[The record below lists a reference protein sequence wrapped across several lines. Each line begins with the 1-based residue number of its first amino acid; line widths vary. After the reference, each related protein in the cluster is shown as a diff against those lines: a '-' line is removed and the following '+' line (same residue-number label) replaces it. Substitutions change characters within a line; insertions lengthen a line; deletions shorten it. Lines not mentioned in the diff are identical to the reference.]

1 MEKLTLDQVINGIE
15 PASKEY
21 EELAKKQI
29 EDIAMPPWALGKLC
43 DLAVTLAGIERT
55 VKPSVDKKI
64 ILTMAA
70 DHGVAED
77 GVSAFPQE
85 VTVQMAQNILLGG
98 AGVNVLGKAVGAEV
112 RLTDMGVKEDI
123 SGLPGAEKLNIVKIA
138 PGSENMHKGP
148 AMTREQAVAALEAG
162 INIANQA
169 VADGAQLLGTGD
181 RSLYLP
187 A

>member
-70 DHGVAED
+70 DHGVAE
-77 GVSAFPQE
+77 
-85 VTVQMAQNILLGG
+85 
-98 AGVNVLGKAVGAEV
+98 
-112 RLTDMGVKEDI
+112 
-123 SGLPGAEKLNIVKIA
+123 
-138 PGSENMHKGP
+138 
-148 AMTREQAVAALEAG
+148 
-162 INIANQA
+162 
-169 VADGAQLLGTGD
+169 
-181 RSLYLP
+181 
-187 A
+187 